1 MPVFLLKRN
10 LLYDKINRGDVSMT
24 TIILLRHGES
34 VANSRGII
42 AAQLDMP
49 LSDVGRQ
56 QAKLA
61 AKYIAENYKIDKI
74 YSSDLSRAY
83 DTASA
88 VAAKLNMKIIKTKA
102 LREIYAG
109 IWEGMKYTDIAVGYA
124 EDYKIWLED
133 IGKSRPTGGESA
145 EELGI
150 RIMSELNRIADE
162 NEGKT
167 VLAATH
173 ACAIRAV
180 CTVIE
185 LGSIERMQEF
195 NFVSN
200 ASVNILTR
208 EDGKWKVCAISIDE
222 YLADLR
228 TDFPAQA

>member
-1 MPVFLLKRN
+1 M
-10 LLYDKINRGDVSMT
+10 
-24 TIILLRHGES
+24 
-34 VANSRGII
+34 ANSSGII
-42 AAQLDMP
+42 AAQLDIP
-49 LSDVGRQ
+49 LSSVGQQ

-83 DTASA
+83 DTACA
-88 VAAKLNMKIIKTKA
+88 VAEKLGMETEKSEA

-109 IWEGMKYTDIAVGYA
+109 IWEGMKYSDIAEKYA
-124 EDYKIWLED
+124 DDYKIWLED
-133 IGKSRPTGGESA
+133 IGKSRPTGGESTK
-145 EELGI
+145 ELSE
-150 RIMSELNRIADE
+150 RMLAELNRIADE

-167 VLAATH
+167 VLVATH

-185 LGSIERMQEF
+185 LGCIEGMQEF

-208 EDGKWKVCAISIDE
+208 EDGKWKVSATSIDE
-222 YLADLR
+222 YLSDLK

>member
-1 MPVFLLKRN
+1 
-10 LLYDKINRGDVSMT
+10 MT
-24 TIILLRHGES
+24 TVILLRHGES

-61 AKYIAENYKIDKI
+61 AKYIAENYRIDKI

-88 VAAKLNMKIIKTKA
+88 VAEKLNMEIIKTKA

-109 IWEGMKYTDIAVGYA
+109 IWEGMKYTDIAVKYA

-133 IGKSRPTGGESA
+133 IGRSRPTGGESA

-167 VLAATH
+167 ILAVTH
-173 ACAIRAV
+173 ATVIRAAQ
-180 CTVIE
+180 TIIE
-185 LGSIERMQEF
+185 YSSIEKMQGCD
-195 NFVSN
+195 FVSN
-200 ASVNILTR
+200 ASVNIFVR
-208 EDGKWKVCAISIDE
+208 ENDKWEVFVTSIDE
-222 YLADLR
+222 YLSDLK